1 MPRNWLHFLLGLAGA
16 VALAAPGC
24 KAKPAPPSGFLQQ
37 TEKMAE
43 PEDLPFHRAW
53 YDKDA
58 DWDKFTE
65 IYVAPVNVDYLAEMT
80 WWDQVAFA
88 GDNKEDA
95 KELGAYARQRIVKA
109 FREDPNQKLR
119 VVDKPGPHTII
130 LEMAIVELKPT
141 NAWLNAA
148 GYGGA
153 GVALDKGTV
162 AIEARL
168 VDGGTKQV
176 IAMFA
181 DREQGKEALI
191 SAKDVTWYG
200 HAYGIVDDWADQAVE
215 IANTPE
221 GGKVSDT
228 SPITLKPW

>member
-1 MPRNWLHFLLGLAGA
+1 MLRNSVRLLLALDAVSALGA
-16 VALAAPGC
+16 AGC

-37 TEKMAE
+37 PEKMDE
-43 PEDLPFHRAW
+43 PGDLPFHRAW
-53 YDKDA
+53 YDRHA

-65 IYVAPVNVDYLAEMT
+65 IYIAPVNVDYLS
-80 WWDQVAFA
+80 D
-88 GDNKEDA
+88 
-95 KELGAYARQRIVKA
+95 
-109 FREDPNQKLR
+109 
-119 VVDKPGPHTII
+119 
-130 LEMAIVELKPT
+130 
-141 NAWLNAA
+141 
-148 GYGGA
+148 
-153 GVALDKGTV
+153 
-162 AIEARL
+162 EARL

-221 GGKVSDT
+221 GGEVSDT